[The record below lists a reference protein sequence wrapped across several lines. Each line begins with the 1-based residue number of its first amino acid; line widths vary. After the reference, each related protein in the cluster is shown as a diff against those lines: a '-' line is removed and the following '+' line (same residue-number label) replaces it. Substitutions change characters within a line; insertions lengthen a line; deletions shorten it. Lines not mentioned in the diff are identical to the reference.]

1 MAAGRALV
9 RSAERPTAE
18 RAYPSDEALVDRA
31 ARADAD
37 AVAQLHDRFGAA
49 AYGLALGVVGD
60 PVLAE
65 SVVARSFVALRDSA
79 RADSVPQAGSAR
91 GRFLVL
97 VHREAVAQAR
107 HAYRPSSGSRT
118 MGTPHRELPRSAT
131 DLLARIPVSE
141 REALALVYYEGRSR
155 SEAAELIDTS
165 SEAVGRLLTSGLRR
179 LRQFGEDQVS
189 TAPSGAKIVAPTRTR
204 VAPSSAA
211 TR

>member
-1 MAAGRALV
+1 M
-9 RSAERPTAE
+9 RSAERPTGE
-18 RAYPSDEALVDRA
+18 RAYLSDEALVDRA
-31 ARADAD
+31 ARADVD

-65 SVVARSFVALRDSA
+65 SVVARSFVALRESA
-79 RADSVPQAGSAR
+79 REDSVPQAGSAR

-97 VHREAVAQAR
+97 VHREAVARAR
-107 HAYRPSSGSRT
+107 HAYRPSSRSRT
-118 MGTPHRELPRSAT
+118 MAAPHRPLPRSAT
-131 DLLARIPVSE
+131 GLLARIPASE

-155 SEAAELIDTS
+155 SEAAELIHTS
-165 SEAVGRLLTSGLRR
+165 SEAVGRLLASGLRR

-189 TAPSGAKIVAPTRTR
+189 MTPSGAKIVAPTRTR